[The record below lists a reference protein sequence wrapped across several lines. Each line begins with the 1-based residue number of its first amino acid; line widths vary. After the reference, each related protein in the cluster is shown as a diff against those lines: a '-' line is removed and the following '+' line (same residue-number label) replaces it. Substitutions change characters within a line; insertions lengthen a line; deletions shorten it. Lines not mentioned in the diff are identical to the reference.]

1 MIYYIK
7 RGLAVNSD
15 SIFRSR
21 FYNMSGK
28 IVFNILLSEEKDFK
42 KKIKETFKKAKFIY
56 LK

>member
-42 KKIKETFKKAKFIY
+42 KKIKETFKKVKFIY